1 MLNGTYLL
9 SKVWIRDN
17 YDNYVH
23 FYPADPEYP
32 TLATLAALTLM
43 LSILPQLR
51 RILNRSQFPSR
62 PLFSSPSALR
72 RLFAP
77 TVMPAK
83 ALPKWTW
90 LSADTSIAEVVISK
104 NSKFCTITGVTPG
117 TTIIGTT
124 QNALTASCEVTVTDA
139 PLPENGTANELYR
152 VGVGGYVDIVPAL
165 TPAADTTL
173 YEVTL
178 DTPHVAGGGR
188 TIGHTGVR
196 IEGNNPRTATS
207 TIRGANNLVM
217 TTMVKVGTNSDRQHE
232 KNDCC
237 RIRTDLH

>member
-9 SKVWIRDN
+9 SKVWIREN

-90 LSADTSIAEVVISK
+90 LSADT
-104 NSKFCTITGVTPG
+104 
-117 TTIIGTT
+117 
-124 QNALTASCEVTVTDA
+124 
-139 PLPENGTANELYR
+139 
-152 VGVGGYVDIVPAL
+152 
-165 TPAADTTL
+165 TL